1 MRVIRGGARV
11 VRWVERSDLPLRQDQ
26 PPFADAQKKRL
37 RKEHPSPPQA
47 LAQEKPQQKQQQ
59 Q

>member
-37 RKEHPSPPQA
+37 RKAAGEGLRKA
-47 LAQEKPQQKQQQ
+47 VGEGDMF
-59 Q
+59 